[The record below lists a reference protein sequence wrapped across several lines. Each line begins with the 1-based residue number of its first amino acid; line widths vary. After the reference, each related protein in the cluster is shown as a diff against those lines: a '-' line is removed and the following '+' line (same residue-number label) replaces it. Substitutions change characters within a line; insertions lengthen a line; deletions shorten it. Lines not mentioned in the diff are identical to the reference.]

1 MSRHSPTKYWTGDLI
16 WCNPELPQNIVIILT
31 VIRFRKNVARGL
43 SQFGD
48 PTTIQMKKITYAA
61 LTAVLSASPHTH
73 TQAAHGHPIW
83 ELEKT
88 IS

>member
-48 PTTIQMKKITYAA
+48 PTTIQMKQDQIE
-61 LTAVLSASPHTH
+61 LERSASF
-73 TQAAHGHPIW
+73 QCSMSC
-83 ELEKT
+83 ELCTVGKVA
-88 IS
+88 